1 MTGWCFESHIRNEV
15 QSITLFIAKMLGYT
29 GVEFINIMI
38 LSMKKWNAKFPT
50 VFLRQMCI
58 WVPTWGGVVGRKSR
72 DERAIILSF
81 TIKFNH
87 LI

>member
-58 WVPTWGGVVGRKSR
+58 WSSYLGWCGGEEKQGWESYY
-72 DERAIILSF
+72 
-81 TIKFNH
+81 IKFYN
-87 LI
+87 